1 MYTVCIVNNFNNYNY
16 KYDDLYSNDWGWYI
30 DTEIMAENV
39 TTNLENNFNY
49 TKKTKKANKI
59 NKINKTNKTTKIN
72 ELYTI
77 IEEDYE
83 YYMYDDNEI
92 ENETNIDIA
101 NNKNTDIDIDNEYF
115 RYSISQKN
123 RYELY
128 NKILNVCCIVMLYS
142 LITHYIWCII

>member
-1 MYTVCIVNNFNNYNY
+1 MIG
-16 KYDDLYSNDWGWYI
+16 GWYI

-49 TKKTKKANKI
+49 TKKTKKANK
-59 NKINKTNKTTKIN
+59 TNKIN

-83 YYMYDDNEI
+83 YYMYDDNKI
-92 ENETNIDIA
+92 KNGT
-101 NNKNTDIDIDNEYF
+101 NTDIDIDNEYF

-123 RYELY
+123 SYELY
-128 NKILNVCCIVMLYS
+128 NKIFNVCCIVMLYS
-142 LITHYIWCII
+142 LITYYIWCII

>member
-1 MYTVCIVNNFNNYNY
+1 MYTVYIVNNFNNYNY
-16 KYDDLYSNDWGWYI
+16 KYDDLHSNDWGWYI
-30 DTEIMAENV
+30 DTEIMEENV

-49 TKKTKKANKI
+49 TKKT
-59 NKINKTNKTTKIN
+59 NKTKKLNNKIN

-92 ENETNIDIA
+92 K
-101 NNKNTDIDIDNEYF
+101 NNTYTDIVNNTNMDIVDNEYF

-142 LITHYIWCII
+142 LITYYIWCII